1 MKPYSLNIHG
11 RLFSLEEPQ
20 VMGIINLT
28 PDSFYAAS
36 RINSEET
43 LRARVEQIEEEGG
56 SMIDVGAYSSRP
68 GAENVSVGE
77 EMKRLRWGLNL
88 LQNMEVRAVVSVD
101 TFRADV
107 AKMCVEEY
115 GVSIINDISG
125 GELDKN
131 MFQTVAR
138 LNVPYVLMHMRG
150 NPQTMQDIPDYDNL
164 ISEVFL
170 YLSNKVNELHDM
182 GVKDIILDPGF
193 GFSKTL
199 ENNYELLAHLD
210 AFSEFEL
217 PVLVG
222 LSRKSMVTKLLGCT
236 SAEALNGTTAV
247 HTVALMKGA
256 DILRVHDVKACAEAV
271 KIFQALKVNY

>member
-36 RINSEET
+36 RVNSEET
-43 LRARVEQIEEEGG
+43 LRARVEQIEAEGG

-247 HTVALMKGA
+247 HTIVLMKGA